1 MNRLIQIVVCL
12 AALIPL
18 VEMIYI
24 AVTEQM
30 GSSSD
35 GFILAYSGSW
45 ALNFLVLSL
54 AIAPA
59 IRITGLNV
67 LDSLRNLM
75 ELFVFVYASL
85 HMLAWVAVDLDWNW
99 QLVVERAIQS
109 PYLISGVA
117 AYLLLIPLLTNC
129 SNLVQDVLG
138 DLCGL
143 IGKLIF
149 PIVILSMIHFFLA
162 TSEDRT
168 MPGIYAGVFL
178 TLMGYR
184 GKAGLIPRSVPA
196 LVSRIFR
203 K

>member
-1 MNRLIQIVVCL
+1 MNRLIKIAVCL
-12 AALIPL
+12 AALIPF

-30 GSSSD
+30 GSNSG

-59 IRITGLNV
+59 IRITGLNI
-67 LDSLRNLM
+67 LDSLHNLM
-75 ELFVFVYASL
+75 GLFVFVYASL
-85 HMLAWVAVDLDWNW
+85 HVFAWVAVDLNWNW
-99 QLVVERAIQS
+99 QAIIEQTMQS
-109 PYLISGVA
+109 PYLIPGVA

-129 SNLVQDVLG
+129 SNLVQDILG

>member
-1 MNRLIQIVVCL
+1 MNRLIKIVVCL
-12 AALIPL
+12 AALIPF

-30 GSSSD
+30 GSNSGS
-35 GFILAYSGSW
+35 FILAYSGSW
-45 ALNFLVLSL
+45 ALNFLVFSL

-67 LDSLRNLM
+67 LDSLQNLM
-75 ELFVFVYASL
+75 GLFVFIYASL
-85 HMLAWVAVDLDWNW
+85 HVLAWVAVDLNWNW
-99 QLVVERAIQS
+99 QVIIEQTMQS
-109 PYLISGVA
+109 PYLIPGVA

-129 SNLVQDVLG
+129 SNLVQDILG

-168 MPGIYAGVFL
+168 MPGIYA
-178 TLMGYR
+178 
-184 GKAGLIPRSVPA
+184 
-196 LVSRIFR
+196 
-203 K
+203 

>member
-1 MNRLIQIVVCL
+1 MNRLIEIVVCL
-12 AALIPL
+12 AALIPFA
-18 VEMIYI
+18 EMIYI

-30 GSSSD
+30 GSTSG

-99 QLVVERAIQS
+99 QLVVERAIQV
-109 PYLISGVA
+109 LI
-117 AYLLLIPLLTNC
+117 
-129 SNLVQDVLG
+129 
-138 DLCGL
+138 
-143 IGKLIF
+143 
-149 PIVILSMIHFFLA
+149 
-162 TSEDRT
+162 
-168 MPGIYAGVFL
+168 
-178 TLMGYR
+178 
-184 GKAGLIPRSVPA
+184 
-196 LVSRIFR
+196 
-203 K
+203 

>member
-1 MNRLIQIVVCL
+1 
-12 AALIPL
+12 
-18 VEMIYI
+18 
-24 AVTEQM
+24 
-30 GSSSD
+30 
-35 GFILAYSGSW
+35 
-45 ALNFLVLSL
+45 
-54 AIAPA
+54 
-59 IRITGLNV
+59 
-67 LDSLRNLM
+67 
-75 ELFVFVYASL
+75 
-85 HMLAWVAVDLDWNW
+85 
-99 QLVVERAIQS
+99 
-109 PYLISGVA
+109 
-117 AYLLLIPLLTNC
+117 
-129 SNLVQDVLG
+129 VQDILG

-184 GKAGLIPRSVPA
+184 GKAGLIPRSVPD

>member
-1 MNRLIQIVVCL
+1 MNRLIKIVVCL
-12 AALIPL
+12 AALIPF

-30 GSSSD
+30 GSNSGS
-35 GFILAYSGSW
+35 FILTYSGSW

-67 LDSLRNLM
+67 LDSLQNLM

-85 HMLAWVAVDLDWNW
+85 HMLAWVAVDLNWNW
-99 QLVVERAIQS
+99 QAIIEQTMQS
-109 PYLISGVA
+109 PYLIPGVA

-129 SNLVQDVLG
+129 SNFVQDILG

-184 GKAGLIPRSVPA
+184 GKAGLIPRSVPD